1 MIITMKK
8 NAPKQEIDALM
19 GRLSDRGLHVHSSIG
34 ENYNVFGLVGD
45 TSIIDPKQIEA
56 NPYVESVVRVAAP
69 YKKANRLF
77 HPEDT
82 IIASAERNRLS

>member
-45 TSIIDPKQIEA
+45 TSIIDPKQI
-56 NPYVESVVRVAAP
+56 
-69 YKKANRLF
+69 
-77 HPEDT
+77 
-82 IIASAERNRLS
+82 